1 MSVRTW
7 GTAVAVLL
15 YYPLVNPP
23 TEVVHQSLLYWDGIA
38 SVVPAD
44 PEIRA
49 AAVGPELR
57 ELEERGLYTPLTV
70 VERRLLSDLTS
81 PYDGRVTSSGGD
93 HASVLRQELA
103 AMAARPRTP
112 VPTDPPD
119 GILYR
124 TKASGWVERYL
135 TGHGLAVPIPGDDR
149 RFAVARE
156 VQELILSITAR
167 EISAR
172 RGDRAFFPY
181 TDSRTAQRMA
191 LRPVARARTLA
202 WEMELGGL
210 LPVPAPGTPTTEVLA
225 FREKYRD
232 ERLRL
237 MRAVHRMLGELRRD
251 YEHPADVFAQLRV
264 ELEQATADYQSA
276 VRAGRTVWVHRSV
289 TATVAL
295 AAAAGGA
302 LLLPDLGW
310 LLGTVGGF
318 ALNVATREI
327 RPVRSR
333 RQEHDFSYLHRVRGT
348 LA

>member
-1 MSVRTW
+1 MRIW

-23 TEVVHQSLLYWDGIA
+23 DEIVHQSLLYWDGIA

-49 AAVGPELR
+49 VAVGPGLR
-57 ELEERGLYTPLTV
+57 ELEQRGLYTPLTLG
-70 VERRLLSDLTS
+70 ERRLLSDLT
-81 PYDGRVTSSGGD
+81 PLYAPRVTSSDGH
-93 HASVLRQELA
+93 HASVLLQELA
-103 AMAARPRTP
+103 ALAARTRTP
-112 VPTDPPD
+112 VPTEPPE

-124 TKASGWVERYL
+124 TKTSGGVEEYL
-135 TGHGLAVPIPGDDR
+135 TRQGLAVPIPGDRR
-149 RFAVARE
+149 RFAVSRE

-202 WEMELGGL
+202 WEMELGRL
-210 LPVPAPGTPTTEVLA
+210 LPVPAPGTPTAEVLA
-225 FREKYRD
+225 FREKYQD

-237 MRAVHRMLGELRRD
+237 MRAVHRVLGELRRD

-264 ELEQATADYQSA
+264 ELEQATADYRSA
-276 VRAGRTVWVHRSV
+276 VSSSRTVWVHRSV

-333 RQEHDFSYLHRVRGT
+333 RQDHDFSYLHRVRGT